1 MELQHRDRWAPRSK
15 AGRWAVGLAA
25 AAVVGIALSVVGFAT
40 GVLESASSFS
50 DSWLLTGWGV
60 TVLAVAAAA
69 GVAGAVAVVRDHD
82 RSWAALLATVAGA
95 GVLAV
100 LIREVAQGL

>member
-1 MELQHRDRWAPRSK
+1 MEWQHRDHWGPRSR
-15 AGRWAVGLAA
+15 AGRWAVGLAV
-25 AAVVGIALSVVGFAT
+25 AAVSGIALSIVGFAT
-40 GVLESASSFS
+40 GVMESASSFS
-50 DSWLLTGWGV
+50 DNWLLTGWGV

-82 RSWAALLATVAGA
+82 RSWSALLATVAGA